1 MATFNCHHVC
11 LVVGELLYGVISQH
25 DLISLQG
32 ANPLAVTNDI
42 QKQTTIEGL
51 AELVH
56 AMDRT
61 IKGLITA
68 GVSSKEI
75 ATFIS
80 EWNDRLTRKIITLTE
95 QSLKEQGLGDPP
107 VPYCWLALGSEGRKE
122 QTLRT
127 DQDNAIIYSD
137 VESDS
142 ENDVQD
148 YFLRL
153 AASVVS
159 GLEGCGFPLCKGGIM
174 ANNPEWCQPERVWR
188 RYFSQW
194 INKASP
200 EDLRNCSIFFDF
212 RPLAGTAMLAQK
224 LRTYLNENI
233 AKNRGFLRHLT
244 TNALYNG
251 PPLGFLRAL
260 VVEKTGDHK
269 NELNLK
275 MRGLVPLVDAIR
287 VLALSAQISATNT
300 LNRLELVKKKGL
312 LTEELAGETKEAFN
326 FIMFLRLHHH
336 MALKEQDLEPTDYID
351 PRTLPKLQEKSLIE
365 SFHVIRD
372 LQGEVKAHFPESL

>member
-1 MATFNCHHVC
+1 T
-11 LVVGELLYGVISQH
+11 EE
-25 DLISLQG
+25 SL
-32 ANPLAVTNDI
+32 
-42 QKQTTIEGL
+42 KIEGL
-51 AELVH
+51 GE
-56 AMDRT
+56 
-61 IKGLITA
+61 
-68 GVSSKEI
+68 
-75 ATFIS
+75 
-80 EWNDRLTRKIITLTE
+80 
-95 QSLKEQGLGDPP
+95 PP

-137 VESDS
+137 PESGAEKS
-142 ENDVQD
+142 VHD

-153 AASVVS
+153 ASGVVF
-159 GLEGCGFPLCKGGIM
+159 GLERCGFPLCKGGIM
-174 ANNPEWCQPERVWR
+174 ANNPKWCQPERTWKG
-188 RYFSQW
+188 YFSRW

-200 EDLRNCSIFFDF
+200 EDLRNCTIFFDF
-212 RPLAGTAMLAQK
+212 RALAGTAALAQR
-224 LRTYLNENI
+224 LRTFLNEDI
-233 AKNRGFLRHLT
+233 ELNRAFLRHLT

-269 NELNLK
+269 DELNLK

-300 LNRLELVKKKGL
+300 LHRLELIKKKGL
-312 LTEELAGETKEAFN
+312 LSEDLAEDTKEAFN

-336 MALKEQDLEPTDYID
+336 MAQKEQDLEPSDYID
-351 PRTLPKLQEKSLIE
+351 PRALPKLQGKSLIE

-372 LQGEVKAHFPESL
+372 LQGEVKARFPESL